1 MKFSENDNVSALYI
15 MKFNLT
21 RHALLMVSEFSCSWH
36 GYGNRQF
43 YKVRSCNLKVNL
55 KQGQPLALNLSK
67 QAARKLLRYYKNVR
81 CQSV

>member
-1 MKFSENDNVSALYI
+1 MKFSENDVSALYI

-43 YKVRSCNLKVNL
+43 YKVRRCNLKVNL